1 MLLKVLDVCVCV
13 WVNEWVY
20 RVCLAFAF
28 SFAFRCVRF
37 AYIFIYI
44 FLFNKFNL
52 PWVSFGCLYACLPA
66 CLGIILEFS
75 VWSLFNIFLHAFSLC
90 LPISP
95 YSYGNYEWE
104 LNREKKTTT
113 ITTTTITATAAVTL
127 ASFSLNSTLYTLY
140 LPLSCTSF
148 DVDTGP
154 CYVFTVL
161 CVLNSSKSQIY
172 WKHINKRYTLLSVY
186 MPYTLYIYTYD
197 IAKRTRKTRSASV
210 LPSNI
215 LNRIIYKRAVC
226 AFSIFIFLCF
236 LLFRLLFS
244 VVLFFSSFHFISCS
258 LRSVQI
264 CFSVSCFTHSSAFR
278 FLL

>member
-1 MLLKVLDVCVCV
+1 MCVY
-13 WVNEWVY
+13 EWMSECTVY
-20 RVCLAFAF
+20 ALHSHSHSHFG
-28 SFAFRCVRF
+28 VRF

-52 PWVSFGCLYACLPA
+52 LWVSFGCLYACLLA
-66 CLGIILEFS
+66 CLLGHYTWVFS
-75 VWSLFNIFLHAFSLC
+75 VIPFQHFFARVLSVPAY
-90 LPISP
+90 ISVFIRQLRMRI
-95 YSYGNYEWE
+95 EQ
-104 LNREKKTTT
+104 REKTTT
-113 ITTTTITATAAVTL
+113 TITTTITATAAVTL

-244 VVLFFSSFHFISCS
+244 VVILFCFFISFHVLCVLYKF
-258 LRSVQI
+258 VFQW
-264 CFSVSCFTHSSAFR
+264 VVFTHSSAFR